1 MRCVAALAL
10 LALAAGMAL
19 APAKAQAQGGDL
31 CGAVREQLLFSDA
44 QQKEQM
50 QQNRSLSGDLLFG
63 SSGTMRCLIE
73 MLREP
78 GISVTSTEIDP
89 IQGHWLLRITGA
101 IRSILTTRGT
111 SAIREFRAVD
121 DLATTSVLA
130 FAARSADAGLRVNAT
145 LVLADVID
153 DSTVCVPIDHLYDPS
168 LTSSEGGASGRVNL
182 IGVVSVV
189 APWAYRPTY
198 QNIERL
204 LERLNADVKGQAD
217 VAQTREV
224 IANLKARLDF
234 QKTSQ
239 KAPNMQSDLPFDQQ
253 DCVRYR
259 PIWAGPNLRY

>member
-145 LVLADVID
+145 LVLADVTD
-153 DSTVCVPIDHLYDPS
+153 DSTVCVPIDHLYDPA
-168 LTSSEGGASGRVNL
+168 LVASKDGEKARRNL

-239 KAPNMQSDLPFDQQ
+239 KVPNMQSELPFDQR
-253 DCVRYR
+253 DCLLYK